1 MMSDYLLKNGK
12 VLLFQ
17 QNEDKIDIAIKEKE
31 ILIQQGKIAKIE
43 NKIQENQY
51 PNAEILD
58 ATHCVIMPGLIN
70 THAHIPMSLFR
81 ESTEGCKL
89 YDWLENKIWP
99 QEDKLTNEDVYYASM
114 LSFIEMIST
123 GTTCIN
129 DQYFLQ
135 DAIRKA
141 AEDMGVRAVLTRTV
155 IGEIYNFLRKM

>member
-58 ATHCVIMPGLIN
+58 ATHVLLCLGLLI
-70 THAHIPMSLFR
+70 HMHIF
-81 ESTEGCKL
+81 
-89 YDWLENKIWP
+89 
-99 QEDKLTNEDVYYASM
+99 Q
-114 LSFIEMIST
+114 
-123 GTTCIN
+123 
-129 DQYFLQ
+129 
-135 DAIRKA
+135 
-141 AEDMGVRAVLTRTV
+141 
-155 IGEIYNFLRKM
+155 